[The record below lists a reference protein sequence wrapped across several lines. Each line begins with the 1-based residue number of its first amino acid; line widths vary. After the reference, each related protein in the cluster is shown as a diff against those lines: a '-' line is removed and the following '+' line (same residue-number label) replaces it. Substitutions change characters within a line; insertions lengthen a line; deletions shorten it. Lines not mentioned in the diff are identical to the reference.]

1 MEPAIIVHGGVGQ
14 PVKHSDGTAK
24 AARAAME
31 ILTGGGSALDAV
43 IKAVVMLE
51 DDPRFNAGTGS
62 RLRIDGSIEMDAII
76 SDSRGHLG
84 AVAAIKRV
92 KNPIL
97 VARKVADSPHKL
109 LAGEGATAFARRYG
123 FGDYDP
129 TTPENVE
136 KLKGITRKIDSGE
149 LPLWM
154 CDWRPYKDLIKD
166 TVGAIAVDR
175 RGVFAAASSSGG
187 TALMMPGRVGDCAL
201 HGCGQ
206 YVGKNCAIAV
216 TGVGEA
222 IIEKVLAY
230 QVFTKMATLS
240 PKEAADWGV
249 ALFPKDVP
257 LGTITLSADGWGLSS
272 NMPMA
277 CTVMTWDTV
286 INGDQIWPDEVPPT
300 APAVIGPAVPTV
312 KAEDQGRVEA
322 QRAVQT
328 LLAPDATAAQSAP
341 APVPPTQP
349 PPNATASPK
358 PAAVPP
364 PLPPPV
370 YSAAPTP
377 APVPPPLPPPVTP
390 VASAPAPVTFT
401 APAPA
406 PVQAP
411 PSPAPAPQPAPQVSS
426 PEPQRFRCPYCKNI
440 FAVIVTQKPIHV
452 ACPYCKTPVLIQ

>member
-31 ILTGGGSALDAV
+31 ILTGGGSAMDAV
-43 IKAVVMLE
+43 IKAIVMLE

-62 RLRIDGSIEMDAII
+62 RIRIDGSIEMDAIVA
-76 SDSRGHLG
+76 DSRGHLG

-92 KNPIL
+92 KNPVL
-97 VARKVADSPHKL
+97 VAKKVCDCPHKL
-109 LAGEGATAFARRYG
+109 LVGEGATAFARRYG
-123 FGDYDP
+123 FADYDP
-129 TTPENVE
+129 STPENVE
-136 KLKGITRKIDSGE
+136 RLKGYKRKIDSGE

-154 CDWRPYKDLIKD
+154 GDWRPYQDLIKD

-187 TALMMPGRVGDCAL
+187 TALMMQGRVGDCAIN
-201 HGCGQ
+201 GAGQ
-206 YVGKNCAIAV
+206 YVAKNCAIAV

-230 QVFTKMATLS
+230 QIYAKMANLS

-257 LGTITLSADGWGLSS
+257 LGVITLSADGWGLSA

-286 INGDQIWPDEVPPT
+286 INGDQIWPSEAETV
-300 APAVIGPAVPTV
+300 APAVAGPTVPTV
-312 KAEDQGRVEA
+312 KTEDQGRVEA

-328 LLAPDATAAQSAP
+328 LLAPEAAA
-341 APVPPTQP
+341 APVPPPLP
-349 PPNATASPK
+349 PPVTPAAPK

-364 PLPPPV
+364 PLPPPIAP
-370 YSAAPTP
+370 AAPKP
-377 APVPPPLPPPVTP
+377 APAPLPPPITP
-390 VASAPAPVTFT
+390 VAAAPAPAPT
-401 APAPA
+401 PAPA

-411 PSPAPAPQPAPQVSS
+411 APAPAPAAHAAS
-426 PEPQRFRCPYCKNI
+426 PEPQKFRCPYCKNI

>member
-1 MEPAIIVHGGVGQ
+1 MDPAIIVHGGVGQ

-31 ILTGGGSALDAV
+31 ILTGGGSAMDAV
-43 IKAVVMLE
+43 IKAIVMLE

-62 RLRIDGSIEMDAII
+62 RLRIDGSIEMDAIVA
-76 SDSRGHLG
+76 DSRGHLG

-92 KNPIL
+92 KNPVL
-97 VARKVADSPHKL
+97 VARKVADSPHKIL
-109 LAGEGATAFARRYG
+109 TGEGATSFARRYG
-123 FGDYDP
+123 FTDYDP
-129 TTPENVE
+129 STPENVE
-136 KLKGITRKIDSGE
+136 LLKGYKRKIDSGD

-154 CDWRPYKDLIKD
+154 GDWRPYKDLIKD
-166 TVGAIAVDR
+166 TIGAIAVDR

-187 TALMMPGRVGDCAL
+187 TALMMQGRVGDCAL
-201 HGCGQ
+201 NGCGQ
-206 YVGKNCAIAV
+206 YVAKNCAIAV

-230 QVFTKMATLS
+230 QIYSKMATTS

-257 LGTITLSADGWGLSS
+257 LGVITLTADGWGLSA
-272 NMPMA
+272 NLPMA

-286 INGDQIWPDEVPPT
+286 INGDQIWPADVET
-300 APAVIGPAVPTV
+300 APPAVVGPVVPTV

-322 QRAVQT
+322 QRAVQS
-328 LLAPDATAAQSAP
+328 LLAPDVATAPPAP
-341 APVPPTQP
+341 APTPVPPP
-349 PPNATASPK
+349 VVHVAPA

-370 YSAAPTP
+370 VHLAP
-377 APVPPPLPPPVTP
+377 APAAVPPPLPPPVTY
-390 VASAPAPVTFT
+390 VAPAPAPVTVT

-406 PVQAP
+406 PVQA
-411 PSPAPAPQPAPQVSS
+411 PSPAPAPQPAPQVST

-440 FAVIVTQKPIHV
+440 FAVIITQKPIHV

>member
-1 MEPAIIVHGGVGQ
+1 MDPAIIVHGGVGQ

-24 AARAAME
+24 AARAGME
-31 ILTGGGSALDAV
+31 ILTGGGSAMDAV
-43 IKAVVMLE
+43 IKAIVMLE

-62 RLRIDGSIEMDAII
+62 RFRIDGSIEMDAIVA
-76 SDSRGHLG
+76 DSRGHLG

-97 VARKVADSPHKL
+97 VARKVCDCPHKL
-109 LAGEGATAFARRYG
+109 LVGEGATAFARRYG
-123 FGDYDP
+123 FSDYDP
-129 TTPENVE
+129 STPENLE
-136 KLKGITRKIDSGE
+136 LLKSYKRKIDSGE

-154 CDWRPYKDLIKD
+154 GDWRPYKDLIKD

-187 TALMMPGRVGDCAL
+187 TALMMQGRVGDCAIN
-201 HGCGQ
+201 GCGQ
-206 YVGKNCAIAV
+206 YVSKNCAVAV

-230 QVFTKMATLS
+230 QIYAKMATMS

-257 LGTITLSADGWGLSS
+257 LGTITLTADGWGLSA
-272 NMPMA
+272 NLPMA
-277 CTVMTWDTV
+277 CTVMTWDTL
-286 INGDQIWPDEVPPT
+286 INGDQIWKDEADT
-300 APAVIGPAVPTV
+300 IAPAVAGPAVPTV

-328 LLAPDATAAQSAP
+328 LLAPEPAAP
-341 APVPPTQP
+341 APAPLP
-349 PPNATASPK
+349 PPVAPVAPA

-370 YSAAPTP
+370 APAAPKP
-377 APVPPPLPPPVTP
+377 AFVPPPLPPPVT
-390 VASAPAPVTFT
+390 SAAP

-411 PSPAPAPQPAPQVSS
+411 APVHAPAPAPAPHVVTQ
-426 PEPQRFRCPYCKNI
+426 EPQKFRCPYCKNI

>member
-24 AARAAME
+24 AARAGME

-76 SDSRGHLG
+76 ADSRGHLG

-92 KNPIL
+92 KNPVL
-97 VARKVADSPHKL
+97 VARKVADSPHKIL
-109 LAGEGATAFARRYG
+109 TGEGATTFARRYG

-129 TTPENVE
+129 STPENVE
-136 KLKGITRKIDSGE
+136 KLKGYKRKIDSGE

-154 CDWRPYKDLIKD
+154 GDWRPYKDLIKD
-166 TVGAIAVDR
+166 TVGAVAVDR

-201 HGCGQ
+201 FGCGQ
-206 YVGKNCAIAV
+206 YVAKNCAIAV

-230 QVFTKMATLS
+230 QIFAKMSTIS

-257 LGTITLSADGWGLSS
+257 LGAITLSADGWGLSS

-286 INGDQIWPDEVPPT
+286 INGDQIWKEEAET
-300 APAVIGPAVPTV
+300 ITPAVVGPAIPTV

-328 LLAPDATAAQSAP
+328 LLAPDATPPQP
-341 APVPPTQP
+341 APVPPPLP
-349 PPNATASPK
+349 PPIAPAAPR

-370 YSAAPTP
+370 TPAAPRP
-377 APVPPPLPPPVTP
+377 AAVPPPLPPPVTP
-390 VASAPAPVTFT
+390 AATAPAPVIAP

-411 PSPAPAPQPAPQVSS
+411 APAPAPAPQAASQ
-426 PEPQRFRCPYCKNI
+426 EPQRFRCPYCKNI
-440 FAVIVTQKPIHV
+440 FAVIITQKPIHV